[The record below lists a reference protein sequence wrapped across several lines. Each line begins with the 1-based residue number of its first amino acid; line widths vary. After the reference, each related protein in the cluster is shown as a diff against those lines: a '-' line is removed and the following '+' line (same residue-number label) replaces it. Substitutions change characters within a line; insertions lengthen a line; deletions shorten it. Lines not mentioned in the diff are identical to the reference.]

1 MYEIVAD
8 VEKAKR
14 KQSLFDGDRTHKRIV
29 ELDALMASSNYPGL
43 AKDYNGAITWHYGD
57 SDSIFADE
65 LKMMRKKQQ
74 LFDISVASPGT
85 KKTYLESHPIEAKF
99 HQISQKLTY
108 PSAQTDIEKGLKVLE
123 TDIER
128 DIVKHI
134 KFMNTKQKIHLG
146 KCTDPVFLEIQQ
158 LRATLTFPG
167 NESKIQQM
175 IKWFSQ
181 DYTIESEMKE
191 ARRLQKNFESN
202 SQGTPN
208 DDPSL
213 LTFQSFMANDTYYP
227 GIKKDEKK
235 MVEYISRMPA
245 YFEDHL
251 NLMNRKLQR
260 YQRLKPLLSLC
271 LCLKNGIGHNVYN
284 IDMLRVNI
292 FSFLHLY
299 GEDFIQKHSEARAEF
314 RGRMSLSPGAK
325 TVFIPSKPVVLADD
339 SSNDDFSYDSSMDL
353 LLDSSF
359 EGLTEEEIL
368 VKLQEYEEE
377 DESDCSSNSSTSSV
391 TAIDMVMSQANVS
404 RSKAV
409 KALKENDNDIVHS
422 IMELTTTATA
432 TAPETVVF
440 NSPGKNLI
448 FLQTLVENK
457 KKKDGKKEKA
467 EEKSEEKA
475 EENEVEEEHVEKEE
489 EEEKIIASE
498 QIVLESGTS
507 TGLLPHVSSITPT
520 ATANTGEKKEEKV
533 EEDVVEEKKVKLPVW
548 IGGSIQL
555 LVGEEIIVKSG
566 IHINKLG
573 TILKETAKNYRILFE
588 DGTETSLKQNSVK
601 RKN

>member
-1 MYEIVAD
+1 
-8 VEKAKR
+8 
-14 KQSLFDGDRTHKRIV
+14 
-29 ELDALMASSNYPGL
+29 
-43 AKDYNGAITWHYGD
+43 
-57 SDSIFADE
+57 
-65 LKMMRKKQQ
+65 
-74 LFDISVASPGT
+74 
-85 KKTYLESHPIEAKF
+85 
-99 HQISQKLTY
+99 
-108 PSAQTDIEKGLKVLE
+108 
-123 TDIER
+123 
-128 DIVKHI
+128 
-134 KFMNTKQKIHLG
+134 
-146 KCTDPVFLEIQQ
+146 
-158 LRATLTFPG
+158 
-167 NESKIQQM
+167 M

-325 TVFIPSKPVVLADD
+325 TVFIPSKPVVIASD

-368 VKLQEYEEE
+368 VKLKEYEEE

-432 TAPETVVF
+432 SAAGSSMTAKPKDIDLVMAQANVSRSEAVKALKENGNDIVDSIMELTTTATATAPETVVF

-457 KKKDGKKEKA
+457 KKKDGKKEKP

-520 ATANTGEKKEEKV
+520 ATANTGKKKEEKV